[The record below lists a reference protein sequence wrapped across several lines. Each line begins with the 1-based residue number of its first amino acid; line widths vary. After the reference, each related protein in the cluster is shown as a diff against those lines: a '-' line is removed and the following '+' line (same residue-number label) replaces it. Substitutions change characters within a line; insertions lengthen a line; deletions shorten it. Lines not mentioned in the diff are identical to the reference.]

1 MFCSQI
7 FPFLSVWIFWT
18 FKVLERISSISTYN
32 VVHAGAW
39 DQSKRDMHFFRV
51 LKPHGLFFFFFFS
64 SEVKRLLLKT
74 TTRSMKARCDWIPF
88 YQKRKNKIS
97 RTCCLSQILEPSGCE
112 FAILR
117 DIFVNDIWEAKD
129 LVLTFAYQRDFSN
142 CKNLLCFLAR
152 KRVFLT

>member
-51 LKPHGLFFFFFFS
+51 LKPHGLFFFFFFPLKLRGCYWKQQP
-64 SEVKRLLLKT
+64 EVWKLDVIGSLFTKKGKIKFQEHAAWAKSWNPVGVSLRFWEIFLSMTFERPRTWYSLLPIKEIFPIA
-74 TTRSMKARCDWIPF
+74 KIF
-88 YQKRKNKIS
+88 YA
-97 RTCCLSQILEPSGCE
+97 
-112 FAILR
+112 F
-117 DIFVNDIWEAKD
+117 
-129 LVLTFAYQRDFSN
+129 
-142 CKNLLCFLAR
+142 
-152 KRVFLT
+152 